1 MLCEP
6 RVGLTFRSS
15 LDKVSQKQVNMGWIL
30 GSKMEIVRVVGVQ
43 VVGDIEKMHG
53 ICSLQQ
59 REGVLGEAIVSIEN
73 NGLFN

>member
-1 MLCEP
+1 
-6 RVGLTFRSS
+6 
-15 LDKVSQKQVNMGWIL
+15 
-30 GSKMEIVRVVGVQ
+30 MEIVRVVGVQ

-53 ICSLQQ
+53 IWSLQQ

>member
-1 MLCEP
+1 
-6 RVGLTFRSS
+6 
-15 LDKVSQKQVNMGWIL
+15 
-30 GSKMEIVRVVGVQ
+30 MEIVRVVGVQ

>member
-53 ICSLQQ
+53 IWSLQQ